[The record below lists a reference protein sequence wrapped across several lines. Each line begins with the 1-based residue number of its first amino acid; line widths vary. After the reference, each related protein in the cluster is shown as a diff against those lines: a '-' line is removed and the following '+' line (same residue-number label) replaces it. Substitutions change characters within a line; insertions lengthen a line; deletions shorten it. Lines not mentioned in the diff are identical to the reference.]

1 MDNTL
6 LYELYLASFFFCYW
20 ILLLLLINIFIGK
33 TLPFY
38 TMNIILI
45 VTIISIIY
53 NYNKCKIVNLNTFN
67 NLISLIIKV
76 LIILIIYFFFNS
88 KKYINFNKELII
100 VIILFSIFN
109 IYYYIYKKEFYL
121 NSFSQ
126 ETCLDI
132 QIGPI
137 SQYIGKKIFKKM
149 I

>member
-1 MDNTL
+1 MDNTI
-6 LYELYLASFFFCYW
+6 LYESSFFFCYW
-20 ILLLLLINIFIGK
+20 IFLLALINIFIGK

-38 TMNIILI
+38 TINIILI

-67 NLISLIIKV
+67 NLLSLIMKV

-109 IYYYIYKKEFYL
+109 IYYYIYKKKIYFT
-121 NSFSQ
+121 SFKDS
-126 ETCLDI
+126 CSNLDI
-132 QIGPI
+132 QEGPI
-137 SQYIGKKIFKKM
+137 SQYIGKLIWKK
-149 I
+149 